1 VACLYAPEAR
11 DRVNS
16 TKPRRLASRDEE
28 QSRSRPVPT
37 IGIAPNTAAEGL
49 WNLSDSI
56 RP

>member
-16 TKPRRLASRDEE
+16 TKPRRLAYRDEE
-28 QSRSRPVPT
+28 QSRSKTCANHRRSAEHRP
-37 IGIAPNTAAEGL
+37 EGL